1 MFILIISLPSSDII
15 LIFFL
20 FFVSILAI
28 VMALLSQ
35 GTLQRFNTV
44 VSIFKTSFHV
54 GLIPLILYLGF
65 NHGAEPGMPDLTLAS
80 LLWA

>member
-1 MFILIISLPSSDII
+1 MG
-15 LIFFL
+15 
-20 FFVSILAI
+20 
-28 VMALLSQ
+28 ALLSK

>member
-1 MFILIISLPSSDII
+1 MLIEKQT
-15 LIFFL
+15 
-20 FFVSILAI
+20 I

-44 VSIFKTSFHV
+44 LSMFKTTFHV

-65 NHGAEPGMPDLTLAS
+65 NHGAEAGMPELTLAS